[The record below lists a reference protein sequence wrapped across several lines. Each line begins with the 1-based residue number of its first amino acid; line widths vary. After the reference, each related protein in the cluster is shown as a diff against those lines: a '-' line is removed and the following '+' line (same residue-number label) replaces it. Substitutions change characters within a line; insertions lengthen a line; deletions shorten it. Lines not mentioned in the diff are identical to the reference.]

1 LSYTSAGN
9 EAAGASNAVNLDA
22 PELFAYDQAVRHTDN
37 TEPAMPLNQSKES
50 GMLLNHL
57 YTTGS
62 IADRLLQASHDAA
75 EHPSSLS
82 GVSDSAAA
90 RLEQDLDRITDPA
103 ILAKATKD
111 QQGVYLVVS
120 VALVTEI

>member
-1 LSYTSAGN
+1 LYTSTGH
-9 EAAGASNAVNLDA
+9 EAAGASDSVNLDA
-22 PELFAYDQAVRHTDN
+22 PELFAHAQAIRHTDN
-37 TEPAMPLNQSKES
+37 TEPAMLLNQSKES

-75 EHPSSLS
+75 EHPSNLS
-82 GVSDSAAA
+82 GIANSANT
-90 RLEQDLDRITDPA
+90 RLEQDLDHITDPA